1 MKIVERAVS
10 ILFAFARQRS
20 PVTIEAIAADVG
32 LPVSTV
38 YRFIRT
44 FQRQGLVD
52 ADGRSGYYRL
62 GGRVLELSRHVQ
74 DVLSLREIAL
84 PLMEEA
90 SAVTGETTILTVV
103 SGSVGVCVERI
114 GSPSPVAF
122 HLEIGRSLPLHA
134 GAAAKVLLAYLPERV
149 RERILRQPLA
159 RFTPAT
165 VTDPGRLRRQCAE
178 IRRRGYAFTDQEADA
193 GVRGVAAPIFGV
205 SGGVVAS
212 LCVAGPAERFPDAV
226 VEERGALVVGYASK
240 ISQQLGWRPAVAPRS
255 WRTAAAARRAG

>member
-1 MKIVERAVS
+1 MKIVERAVR
-10 ILFAFARQRS
+10 ILFAFARYRS

-38 YRFIRT
+38 YRFIRA

-52 ADGRSGYYRL
+52 ADGRGGYYRL
-62 GGRVLELSRHVQ
+62 GGRVFELSRHVQ
-74 DVLSLREIAL
+74 DVVPLREIAV

-103 SGSVGVCVERI
+103 SGGVGVCVERI

-122 HLEIGRSLPLHA
+122 HLEVGRSLPLHA
-134 GAAAKVLLAYLPERV
+134 GAAAKVLLAYLPERI
-149 RERILRQPLA
+149 RERILQQPLA
-159 RFTPAT
+159 RFTPET
-165 VTDPGRLRRQCAE
+165 VTDPGRLRRQCTE
-178 IRRRGYAFTDQEADA
+178 IRRRGYAFTDQEADI

-212 LCVAGPAERFPDAV
+212 LCVAGPAERFPDSV
-226 VEERGALVVGYASK
+226 VEERGALVVGYALK
-240 ISQQLGWRPAVAPRS
+240 ISQQLGWKPAVTARGR
-255 WRTAAAARRAG
+255 RTAAVRRAK